1 MNFLYMK
8 MSDGRALY
16 FNIKQIKEF
25 TVLDGKITVMFYGE
39 KYAVDYEPVKGEWEL
54 I

>member
-1 MNFLYMK
+1 MSFLYMQ
-8 MSDGRALY
+8 MPDGRRLY

-25 TVLDGKITVMFYGE
+25 TVDKGIITVMFYGE

>member
-8 MSDGRALY
+8 MPDGRALY

-25 TVLDGKITVMFYGE
+25 VVDKGIITVMFCGE
-39 KYAVDYEPVKGEWEL
+39 KYAVDYEPVKDKWEL